1 MSIARITEI
10 KTSSKVSFDD
20 AIKTGLARASK
31 TLENVRSAW
40 ISSQEVMVDNKGD
53 ITEYRVLMKVTFVLK
68 D

>member
-1 MSIARITEI
+1 MSTARITEI

>member
-10 KTSSKVSFDD
+10 KASSKISFDD
-20 AIKTGLARASK
+20 AIKTGLARVSK

-40 ISSQEVMVDNKGD
+40 ISSQEVMVDNNGN
-53 ITEYRVLMKVTFVLK
+53 ITEYRVLMKVTFILK

>member
-10 KTSSKVSFDD
+10 KASSKVSFDD

-40 ISSQEVMVDNKGD
+40 ISSQEVLLNDTGD

>member
-10 KTSSKVSFDD
+10 KASSKVSFDD
-20 AIKTGLARASK
+20 AIKTGLARVSK

-40 ISSQEVMVDNKGD
+40 ISSQEVLLDDKGD
-53 ITEYRVLMKVTFVLK
+53 ITEYRVLMKVTFILK

>member
-1 MSIARITEI
+1 MSTARITEI

-20 AIKTGLARASK
+20 AIKSGLARASK

-40 ISSQEVMVDNKGD
+40 ISSQEVMVDNKGN

>member
-1 MSIARITEI
+1 MSTARITEI

-40 ISSQEVMVDNKGD
+40 ISSQEVIVDNKGE

>member
-1 MSIARITEI
+1 MSTARITEI

-68 D
+68 N

>member
-1 MSIARITEI
+1 MSTARITEI
-10 KTSSKVSFDD
+10 KTSSKISFDD
-20 AIKTGLARASK
+20 AIKSGLARASK

-40 ISSQEVMVDNKGD
+40 ISSQEVMVDDKGD

>member
-1 MSIARITEI
+1 MSTARITEI

-20 AIKTGLARASK
+20 AIKSGLARASK